1 MTMQLLAGAALAALI
16 AAGSA
21 GAAGPAAA
29 PRCVTDKL
37 GAETCRYPD
46 GTTTQRS
53 IDKLGVATFRDRD
66 GTVTREKAYGERDAG
81 AAVEVRGKTVA
92 RCRGQALCR
101 R

>member
-16 AAGSA
+16 AAAAGSA
-21 GAAGPAAA
+21 GAAGPIAA

-53 IDKLGVATFRDRD
+53 TDKLGVTTFRDRD
-66 GTVTREKAYGERDAG
+66 GTVTREKALPDSVP
-81 AAVEVRGKTVA
+81 VEVRGRTVA